1 MNSVLRLALCLLP
14 FPALTIAAEDTTL
27 PNYQQQIFQFPA
39 EAEQILAS
47 DLNNDG
53 LKDLILVIE
62 NTIRV
67 YFQSNNEFDFDA
79 GFIKLELPGESVGWD
94 IGTGYGKAGEQ
105 SLIALIDGS
114 DVFTWPIE
122 NQQFS
127 EAKLVKS
134 NLNGF
139 LSKGVNRLHFSRD
152 VTGDGR
158 NDLIIPGAGVL
169 NLYISNPDDS
179 YQTGISVLS
188 DVRLRTR
195 LNPRRLER
203 QTGQSMR
210 IPLMDLRDVNSDGF
224 DDLVS
229 KTDEKLDVFIAMGTS
244 ENYFP
249 QAPSYSL
256 DIAAIEERLGDFDI
270 DNLDF
275 SNLTGVLA
283 LTHEEILDD
292 VNADGIEDLLLRE
305 AGKVSLFGGT
315 ADGMDMEQPRQILR
329 SGGNVLSTF
338 LFDENEDGL
347 KDLWLWRVETVSVG
361 DIFLWLALSGN
372 ISVEAFIY
380 LNDGERFARRPNRKI
395 TVNLKFPSVIRLAT
409 TVMDIA
415 NEARELENNE
425 PIPTG
430 TANLDANFDNQDL
443 LVLINNNLEIFLN
456 SIEPEADTDL
466 FLGALNYTRERDNYE
481 LDIKEIIDN
490 VSVSGNPDLVRLGEQ
505 KADVNIELSDQ
516 VINGD
521 IIPVQLNGDK
531 LDDIF
536 IFTERNGSHIKGI
549 LLLSI

>member
-1 MNSVLRLALCLLP
+1 LRMALCLMA
-14 FPALTIAAEDTTL
+14 FPASINAAEDTNL
-27 PNYQQQIFQFPA
+27 PNYQQQNFQFPA

-53 LKDLILVIE
+53 FKDLILVIDKD
-62 NTIRV
+62 IRV
-67 YFQSNNEFDFDA
+67 YFQSNNKFNFDS
-79 GFIKLELPGESVGWD
+79 GYTTLKLPGESVGWD
-94 IGTGYGKAGEQ
+94 IGTGYDDSDGQ
-105 SLIALIDGS
+105 SLIALVDGT
-114 DVFTWPIE
+114 DVLSWSIE

-127 EAKLVKS
+127 EATLIKA

-152 VTGDGR
+152 VNGDKLK
-158 NDLIIPGAGVL
+158 DLIIPGAGVL
-169 NLYISNPDDS
+169 NLYISNTDGS
-179 YQTGISVLS
+179 YQLGISILS
-188 DVRLRTR
+188 DVSLRTS

-203 QTGQSMR
+203 RAGQSMR

-224 DDLVS
+224 DDLIS
-229 KTDEKLDVFIAMGTS
+229 QTDEKLDVFIANGTA

-249 QAPSYSL
+249 QTPSYSL
-256 DIAAIEERLGDFDI
+256 DIAAIEERLGEFDI

-315 ADGMDMEQPRQILR
+315 ADGMNMEQPWQVLR

-338 LFDENEDGL
+338 LFDENDDGL

-380 LNDGERFARRPNRKI
+380 LNDGERFERRPNRKI

-409 TVMDIA
+409 SVMDIA
-415 NEARELENNE
+415 NEARELENTE
-425 PIPTG
+425 SIPT
-430 TANLDANFDNQDL
+430 TAADLDADYDNQDL
-443 LVLINNNLEIFLN
+443 LVLLNNNLEIFLN

-466 FLGALNYTRERDNYE
+466 FLGALGYTRERNEYE
-481 LDIKEIIDN
+481 LDIREIIDN
-490 VSVSGNPDLVRLGEQ
+490 VSVSGNPELARLGDRQ
-505 KADVNIELSDQ
+505 ADINIELNEQ
-516 VINGD
+516 VIDGD
-521 IIPVQLNGDK
+521 IIPLRLNGDG
-531 LDDIF
+531 LDDVF
-536 IFTERNGSHIKGI
+536 IFTEHTSSHIKGI

>member
-1 MNSVLRLALCLLP
+1 MNSALRLVLCLFP
-14 FPALTIAAEDTTL
+14 FPMLMIAAEDTTL

-39 EAEQILAS
+39 EADQILAA

-79 GFIKLELPGESVGWD
+79 GFINLELPGESVGWD
-94 IGTGYGKAGEQ
+94 IGTGYGKTREQ

-114 DVFTWPIE
+114 DVFAWSIE

-152 VTGDGR
+152 VNGDGR

-169 NLYISNPDDS
+169 NLYISNADDS

-210 IPLMDLRDVNSDGF
+210 IPLMDLRDVNGDGF

-229 KTDEKLDVFIAMGTS
+229 QTDKKLDVFIAMGTS

-256 DIAAIEERLGDFDI
+256 DIAAIEERLGEFDI
-270 DNLDF
+270 DNLAF

-283 LTHEEILDD
+283 LTQEEILDD

-315 ADGMDMEQPRQILR
+315 ANGMNMEQPRQILR

-380 LNDGERFARRPNRKI
+380 LNDGERFGRRPNRKI

-409 TVMDIA
+409 TVMNIA

-430 TANLDANFDNQDL
+430 TADLDANFDNQDL

-456 SIEPEADTDL
+456 SIEPEVDTDL
-466 FLGALNYTRERDNYE
+466 FLGALDYTRERDNYE
-481 LDIKEIIDN
+481 LDINKIIDN

-505 KADVNIELSDQ
+505 KADINIELNEQ
-516 VINGD
+516 VIDGD
-521 IIPVQLNGDK
+521 IIPVQLNGDN

-536 IFTERNGSHIKGI
+536 IFTEHSGNQIKGI